1 MIHSDGATLGTVDGL
16 SLTLG
21 INDGIAE
28 GDKLGSVDGTRL
40 GTVDGLLEVVG
51 IIECSTLGNDEVV
64 GLLEGI
70 EDGIFDVKAEPPHIQ
85 QA

>member
-1 MIHSDGATLGTVDGL
+1 M

-21 INDGIAE
+21 MYDGVAE

-40 GTVDGLLEVVG
+40 GTVDGLLEVEG
-51 IIECSTLGNDEVV
+51 ATECNTLGSDEMV